1 MVIGSEFRNPMD
13 ALVVDSVRRL
23 LGDTSI
29 GIDDNFMDIGG
40 NSIIAVRLGQVLSEE
55 LGISRTARIIFKN
68 PVLRDLSDK
77 LSALV
82 DDAA

>member
-1 MVIGSEFRNPMD
+1 MNRVSEFRNPMD
-13 ALVVDSVRRL
+13 ALVVDSVRSL
-23 LGDTSI
+23 LGNKSI

-40 NSIIAVRLGQVLSEE
+40 NSIIAVRLGQILSEE
-55 LGISRTARIIFKN
+55 LGISRTARTIFKN